1 MKTKLDQIEEDDNA
15 AKMKE
20 TMSEMNNRII
30 ELTITGD
37 KRNFEIDGRLKNLQ
51 QMIQMKQASAAKASM
66 ATAIAAKVTRPTKKE
81 RSPEPVTP
89 KPEEE
94 AETPKPKL

>member
-1 MKTKLDQIEEDDNA
+1 
-15 AKMKE
+15 MKE

-51 QMIQMKQASAAKASM
+51 QMI
-66 ATAIAAKVTRPTKKE
+66 
-81 RSPEPVTP
+81 
-89 KPEEE
+89 
-94 AETPKPKL
+94 

>member
-15 AKMKE
+15 TKMKE

-51 QMIQMKQASAAKASM
+51 QLIQMKQASAAKASV
-66 ATAIAAKVTRPTKKE
+66 ASAIAAKVTRPKKE